1 MDWLELTV
9 RADSEAVESVA
20 AVLSQYVHGGVAI
33 EEDITP
39 FSDREGYL
47 VNADRPV
54 TIRGYLP
61 ADAVDCGCILS
72 QITRAMDSL
81 SMIRPVSQPSVR
93 RLAEEDWANAW
104 KDHFH
109 VLHIGRRTVIVPS
122 WREYQPEPGE
132 AVLTLDPGMA
142 FGTGLHPT
150 TRLCLAALEDLLR
163 PGDRVLDLGTGSGIL
178 AIAAARL
185 GAGAVTALDTDAVA
199 VRAAAANVEANGLSG
214 AVSVSQGSLTADP
227 PTYDL
232 VVANII
238 ASVLR
243 DLAAPLAG
251 AVRPGGLLL
260 ACGIIQERE
269 SEVAAAFAA
278 AGLTLQERRTEGD
291 WVALICTRA

>member
-9 RADSEAVESVA
+9 KADSEAVESVA
-20 AVLSQYVHGGVAI
+20 AVLSQFVHGGVAI

-61 ADAVDCGCILS
+61 AGADDCSCTLS
-72 QITRAMDSL
+72 KITRALDCL
-81 SMIRPVSQPSVR
+81 SMIRPVGQPAVR

-122 WREYQPEPGE
+122 WRDYQPAAGD
-132 AVLTLDPGMA
+132 VVITLDPGMA

-150 TRLCLAALEDLLR
+150 TRLCLAALEDLVR

-185 GAGAVTALDTDAVA
+185 GAVSIDALDTDGVA
-199 VRAAAANVEANGLSG
+199 VRVAAANVEANGLSA
-214 AVSVSQGSLTADP
+214 AVTVRQGSLAAGTPA
-227 PTYDL
+227 YDL

-243 DLAAPLAG
+243 DLAAALAS

-260 ACGIIQERE
+260 ASGIIQERE
-269 SEVAAAFAA
+269 SEVAAAFTS
-278 AGLTLQERRTEGD
+278 AGLTVRERHAEGD
-291 WVALICTRA
+291 WVALTCSRL